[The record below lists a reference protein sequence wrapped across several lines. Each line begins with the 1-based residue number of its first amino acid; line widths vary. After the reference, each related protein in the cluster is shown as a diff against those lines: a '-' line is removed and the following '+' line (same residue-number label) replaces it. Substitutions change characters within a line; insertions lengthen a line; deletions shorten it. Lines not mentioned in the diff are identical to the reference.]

1 MAIRVSWKDTNKSC
15 ILTRFYDPWTLQDF
29 LEARKAWYRM
39 IKSVTYRVPIL
50 LDFRES
56 VNPPNGILRQFS
68 AIHRTPHPRQ
78 GHIFILG
85 INSTYG
91 RLGDHLLAGVV
102 DEAKSVRFVESEA
115 EISI

>member
-39 IKSVTYRVPIL
+39 IKTVDHKVPIL
-50 LDFRES
+50 LDLRES
-56 VNPPNGILRQFS
+56 VNPPSGILRQFS

-85 INSTYG
+85 INSDLWTAG
-91 RLGDHLLAGVV
+91 RSSLGGCG
-102 DEAKSVRFVESEA
+102 
-115 EISI
+115 